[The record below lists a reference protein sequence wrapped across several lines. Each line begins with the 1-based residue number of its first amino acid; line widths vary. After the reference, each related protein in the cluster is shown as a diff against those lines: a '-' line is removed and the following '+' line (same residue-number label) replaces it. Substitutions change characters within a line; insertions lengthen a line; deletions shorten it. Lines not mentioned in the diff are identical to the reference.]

1 MTQNSSAITL
11 RVVSSLIVVV
21 VTKVSNMNGHDNRG
35 KRN

>member
-1 MTQNSSAITL
+1 MTQNSSVITL
-11 RVVSSLIVVV
+11 RVVSSLVVV